1 MASFKWI
8 CSVSIS
14 RHIYKGDLTMA
25 ITSASG
31 GFTGT
36 NWSPII
42 YSKQAQIALRKSAVT
57 NAITNN
63 SYFGE
68 IANQG
73 DVVRIQK
80 EPDVTV
86 NALERH
92 TGISVEKLANEDFSL
107 TIDQANYFAFK
118 MDDIEDQF
126 ANVDYV
132 SLAADRAAYK
142 MADAMDA
149 DVLSYLSGYSTA
161 GAAITTTSGD
171 AQHDTAGNLTGEWL
185 TANHLD
191 ATNFSSL
198 TISSSATAGDSIP
211 LAPRL
216 PGATALSATTVS
228 PLSVVARMA
237 RQMDT
242 ANVDA
247 RGRWMVVDPVFIEM
261 LKDEDSRLLNAD
273 FGGSGLQNGLV
284 LNNLHGFRVY
294 VSNNLPAKGTGAGTS
309 GTTAQN
315 DNYGVIV
322 AGQEEAVAS
331 AEQINK
337 VENYRDPDSFADIVR
352 GMHLYGR
359 KILRPEALV
368 SAVYNAA

>member
-1 MASFKWI
+1 
-8 CSVSIS
+8 
-14 RHIYKGDLTMA
+14 MA

-31 GFTGT
+31 GFDG
-36 NWSPII
+36 NFSPII
-42 YSKQAQIALRKSAVT
+42 YSKQAQIALRKTAVT

-63 SYFGE
+63 SYFGD

-73 DVVRIQK
+73 DTVRIQK

-86 NALERH
+86 NALQRH
-92 TGISVEKLANEDFSL
+92 TAISVEKLDDSDFSL
-107 TIDQANYFAFK
+107 TIDKANYFAFK
-118 MDDIEDQF
+118 MDDIEEQF
-126 ANVDYV
+126 SNVDFT

-142 MADAMDA
+142 MADSMDA
-149 DVLSYLSGYSTA
+149 DVMSYLSGHTTA
-161 GAAITTTSGD
+161 GEFITTTSGD
-171 AQHDTAGNLTGEWL
+171 AQGASGLTGEL
-185 TANHLD
+185 FTANHLD
-191 ATNFSSL
+191 ATIFGNL
-198 TISSSATAGDSIP
+198 TISGTATAGDSVP

-228 PLSVVARMA
+228 PLTVLARMA
-237 RQMDT
+237 RKMDT
-242 ANVDA
+242 ANVDS
-247 RGRWMVVDPVFIEM
+247 RGRWVVLDPVFVEM
-261 LKDEDSRLLNAD
+261 LKDEDSRMLNGD

-284 LNNLHGFRVY
+284 MNNIHGFRVY

-322 AGQEEAVAS
+322 AGQEDAVAS

-359 KILRPEALV
+359 KVLRPEALIT
-368 SAVYNAA
+368 ARYNAA

>member
-1 MASFKWI
+1 
-8 CSVSIS
+8 
-14 RHIYKGDLTMA
+14 MA

-31 GFTGT
+31 GFNG
-36 NWSPII
+36 NFSPII
-42 YSKQAQIALRKSAVT
+42 YSKQAQIALRRSAVT

-63 SYFGE
+63 SYFGD

-73 DVVRIQK
+73 DTVRIQK

-92 TGISVEKLANEDFSL
+92 TGISVEKLDDSDFSL
-107 TIDQANYFAFK
+107 TIDKANYFAFK
-118 MDDIEDQF
+118 MDDIEEQF
-126 ANVDYV
+126 SNVDFT

-142 MADAMDA
+142 MADAMDT
-149 DVLSYLSGYSTA
+149 DVLGYLSGHAANGAKITA
-161 GAAITTTSGD
+161 SSGD
-171 AQHDTAGNLTGEWL
+171 KQTALSATGEYI

-191 ATNFSSL
+191 ATSFGSL
-198 TISSSATAGDSIP
+198 GTADAASTAYATGDSIP

-216 PGATALSATTVS
+216 PGATALSTATVS
-228 PLSVVARMA
+228 PLTVIARMA

-242 ANVDA
+242 ANVES
-247 RGRWMVVDPVFIEM
+247 RGRWIVLDPVFVEM
-261 LKDEDSRLLNAD
+261 LKDEDSRMLNAD

-294 VSNNLPAKGTGAGTS
+294 VSNALPAAGTGAGTS
-309 GTTAQN
+309 GALAQDTN
-315 DNYGVIV
+315 FGVIV
-322 AGQEEAVAS
+322 AGQDDAVAS
-331 AEQINK
+331 AEQVNK

-368 SAVYNAA
+368 TAHYNAA

>member
-1 MASFKWI
+1 
-8 CSVSIS
+8 
-14 RHIYKGDLTMA
+14 MA
-25 ITSASG
+25 IGTAGG
-31 GFTGT
+31 GFDG
-36 NWSPII
+36 NFSPII
-42 YSKQAQIALRKSAVT
+42 YSKQAQIALRRAAVT

-73 DVVRIQK
+73 DTVRIQK

-86 NALERH
+86 NALQRH
-92 TGISVEKLANEDFSL
+92 TGISVEKLDDSDFSL
-107 TIDQANYFAFK
+107 TIDKANYFAFK
-118 MDDIEDQF
+118 MDDIEEQF
-126 ANVDYV
+126 SNVDFT

-149 DVLSYLSGYSTA
+149 DVLSYLSGHTSA
-161 GAAITTTSGD
+161 GAYITGTSGD
-171 AQHDTAGNLTGEWL
+171 AQHPTAGNLTGELL

-191 ATNFSSL
+191 ATDFGNL
-198 TISSSATAGDSIP
+198 TISGSATAGDSVP

-228 PLSVVARMA
+228 PLTVLARMA
-237 RQMDT
+237 RKMDT

-247 RGRWMVVDPVFIEM
+247 RGRWVVLDPVFVEM
-261 LKDEDSRLLNAD
+261 LKDEDSRMLNGD
-273 FGGSGLQNGLV
+273 FGGAGLQNGLV
-284 LNNLHGFRVY
+284 LNNIHGFRVY
-294 VSNNLPAKGTGAGTS
+294 VSNALPAKGTGAGTS
-309 GTTAQN
+309 GTGAQ
-315 DNYGVIV
+315 DANYGVVV
-322 AGQEEAVAS
+322 AGQDDAVAS

-359 KILRPEALV
+359 KILRPEALIT
-368 SAVYNAA
+368 ARYNAA

>member
-1 MASFKWI
+1 
-8 CSVSIS
+8 
-14 RHIYKGDLTMA
+14 MA

-31 GFTGT
+31 GFNG
-36 NWSPII
+36 NFSPII
-42 YSKQAQIALRKSAVT
+42 YSKQAQIALRRAAVT

-73 DVVRIQK
+73 DTVRIQK

-86 NALERH
+86 NALQRH
-92 TGISVEKLANEDFSL
+92 TGISVEKLDDSDFSL
-107 TIDQANYFAFK
+107 TIDKANYFAFK
-118 MDDIEDQF
+118 MDDIEEQF
-126 ANVDYV
+126 ANVDFT

-149 DVLSYLSGYSTA
+149 DVLSYLSGHTSA
-161 GAAITTTSGD
+161 GAFITTTSGD
-171 AQHDTAGNLTGEWL
+171 AQHPTAGNLTGELL

-191 ATNFSSL
+191 ATDFGNL
-198 TISSSATAGDSIP
+198 TISGTATAGDSVP

-228 PLSVVARMA
+228 PLTVLARMA
-237 RQMDT
+237 RKMDT

-247 RGRWMVVDPVFIEM
+247 RGRWVVLDPVFVEM
-261 LKDEDSRLLNAD
+261 LKDEDSRMLNGD

-284 LNNLHGFRVY
+284 LNNIHGFRVY
-294 VSNNLPAKGTGAGTS
+294 VSNALPAKGTGAGTS
-309 GTTAQN
+309 GTTAQ
-315 DNYGVIV
+315 DANYGVIV
-322 AGQEEAVAS
+322 AGQDDAVAS

-359 KILRPEALV
+359 KILRPEALIT
-368 SAVYNAA
+368 ARYNAA

>member
-1 MASFKWI
+1 
-8 CSVSIS
+8 
-14 RHIYKGDLTMA
+14 MA
-25 ITSASG
+25 IGTAGG
-31 GFTGT
+31 GFDG
-36 NWSPII
+36 NFSPII
-42 YSKQAQIALRKSAVT
+42 YSKQAQIALRRAAVT

-73 DVVRIQK
+73 DTVRIQK

-86 NALERH
+86 NALQRH
-92 TGISVEKLANEDFSL
+92 TGISVEKLDDSDFSL
-107 TIDQANYFAFK
+107 TIDKANYFAFK
-118 MDDIEDQF
+118 MDDIEEQF
-126 ANVDYV
+126 ANVDFT

-149 DVLSYLSGYSTA
+149 DVLSYLSGHTSA
-161 GAAITTTSGD
+161 GAYITGTSGD
-171 AQHDTAGNLTGEWL
+171 AQHPTAGSLTGELL

-191 ATNFSSL
+191 ATDFGNL
-198 TISSSATAGDSIP
+198 TISGSASAGDSVP

-228 PLSVVARMA
+228 PLTVLARMA
-237 RQMDT
+237 RKMDT
-242 ANVDA
+242 QNVDA
-247 RGRWMVVDPVFIEM
+247 RGRWVVLDPVFVEM
-261 LKDEDSRLLNAD
+261 LKDEDSRMLNGD
-273 FGGSGLQNGLV
+273 FGGAGLQNGLV
-284 LNNLHGFRVY
+284 LNNIHGFRVY
-294 VSNNLPAKGTGAGTS
+294 VSNSLPAKGTGAGTS
-309 GTTAQN
+309 GTTAQD

-322 AGQEEAVAS
+322 AGQDDAVAS

-359 KILRPEALV
+359 KILRPEALLT
-368 SAVYNAA
+368 ARYNAA

>member
-1 MASFKWI
+1 
-8 CSVSIS
+8 
-14 RHIYKGDLTMA
+14 MA
-25 ITSASG
+25 IGTAGG
-31 GFTGT
+31 GFNG
-36 NWSPII
+36 NFSPII
-42 YSKQAQIALRKSAVT
+42 YSKQAQIALRKAAVT

-73 DVVRIQK
+73 DTVRIQK

-86 NALERH
+86 NALQRH
-92 TGISVEKLANEDFSL
+92 TGISVEKLDDSDFSL

-118 MDDIEDQF
+118 MDDIEEQF
-126 ANVDYV
+126 SNVDFT

-149 DVLSYLSGYSTA
+149 DVLSYLSGHTAA
-161 GAAITTTSGD
+161 GAHITSSSGD
-171 AQHDTAGNLTGEWL
+171 KQTALTATGEYIA
-185 TANHLD
+185 ANHLD
-191 ATNFSSL
+191 ATDFSSL
-198 TISSSATAGDSIP
+198 TISGSATAGDSVP

-228 PLSVVARMA
+228 PLTVVARMA
-237 RQMDT
+237 RKMDT
-242 ANVDA
+242 ASVDS
-247 RGRWMVVDPVFIEM
+247 RGRWICVDPVFVEM
-261 LKDEDSRLLNAD
+261 LKDEDSRVLNAD
-273 FGGSGLQNGLV
+273 FGGAGLMNGLV

-294 VSNNLPAKGTGAGTS
+294 VSTNLPAKGTGAGTS
-309 GTTAQN
+309 GTTAQ
-315 DNYGVIV
+315 DANYGVIV
-322 AGQEEAVAS
+322 AGQDDAVAS

-359 KILRPEALV
+359 KILRPEALLTV
-368 SAVYNAA
+368 RYNAA

>member
-1 MASFKWI
+1 
-8 CSVSIS
+8 
-14 RHIYKGDLTMA
+14 MA

-31 GFTGT
+31 GFDG
-36 NWSPII
+36 NWSPVI

-86 NALERH
+86 NALQRH
-92 TGISVEKLANEDFSL
+92 TAISVEKLNDEDFSL
-107 TIDQANYFAFK
+107 TIDKANYFAFK

-142 MADAMDA
+142 MADSMDA
-149 DVLSYLSGYSTA
+149 DVLSYLSGYTTA
-161 GAAITTTSGD
+161 GAAISTTSGD
-171 AQHDTAGNLTGEWL
+171 AQHDTAGNLTGEFL

-191 ATNFSSL
+191 ASDFTDQL
-198 TISSSATAGDSIP
+198 SSAVSGNVIP
-211 LAPRL
+211 MAPRL
-216 PGATALSATTVS
+216 PGATALSSSTVS
-228 PLSVVARMA
+228 PLKVVARMA
-237 RQMDT
+237 RKMDV

-247 RGRWMVVDPVFIEM
+247 RGRWIVVDPVFMEM
-261 LKDEDSRLLNAD
+261 LKDEDSRLLQSD
-273 FGGSGLQNGLV
+273 WGGSGLMNGLA

-294 VSNNLPAKGTGAGTS
+294 VSNNLPAEGTGAGTS
-309 GTTAQN
+309 GSTLRT

-322 AGQEEAVAS
+322 AGQDDAVAS

-368 SAVYNAA
+368 TAIYNAA

>member
-1 MASFKWI
+1 
-8 CSVSIS
+8 
-14 RHIYKGDLTMA
+14 MA

-31 GFTGT
+31 GFNG
-36 NWSPII
+36 NFSPII
-42 YSKQAQIALRKSAVT
+42 YSKQAQIALRRAAVA

-92 TGISVEKLANEDFSL
+92 TAISVEKLNDEDFSL
-107 TIDQANYFAFK
+107 TIDKANYFAFK

-126 ANVDYV
+126 SNVDYV
-132 SLAADRAAYK
+132 SLAADRAAFK
-142 MADAMDA
+142 MADSMDA
-149 DVLSYLSGYSTA
+149 DILSYMSGHTTA
-161 GAAITTTSGD
+161 GAFITATSGD
-171 AQHDTAGNLTGEWL
+171 AQHDTAGSLTGEFL

-191 ATNFSSL
+191 ATDFGSL
-198 TISSSATAGDSIP
+198 GSADSASTAYANGDSIP

-216 PGATALSATTVS
+216 PGATALSTATVS
-228 PLSVVARMA
+228 PLTVLARMA

-242 ANVDA
+242 ANVDS
-247 RGRWMVVDPVFIEM
+247 RGRYVVLDPVFIEM
-261 LKDEDSRLLNAD
+261 LKDEDSRVMNAD
-273 FGGSGLQNGLV
+273 FGGTGLMNGLV

-294 VSNNLPAKGTGAGTS
+294 VSNNLPKKGSGSGTS
-309 GTTAQN
+309 GALAQDVN
-315 DNYGVIV
+315 FGVII
-322 AGQEEAVAS
+322 AGQDEACAS

-368 SAVYNAA
+368 TAHYNAA

>member
-1 MASFKWI
+1 
-8 CSVSIS
+8 
-14 RHIYKGDLTMA
+14 MA

-31 GFTGT
+31 GFNG
-36 NWSPII
+36 NFSPII
-42 YSKQAQIALRKSAVT
+42 YSKQAQIALRRSAVT
-57 NAITNN
+57 SAITNN
-63 SYFGE
+63 SYFGD

-73 DVVRIQK
+73 DTVRIQK

-86 NALERH
+86 NALQRH
-92 TGISVEKLANEDFSL
+92 TGISVEKLDDSDFSL

-118 MDDIEDQF
+118 MDDIEEQF
-126 ANVDYV
+126 SNVDFT

-142 MADAMDA
+142 MADAMDT
-149 DVLSYLSGYSTA
+149 DVLGYLSGHNANGTKITA
-161 GAAITTTSGD
+161 SSGD
-171 AQHDTAGNLTGEWL
+171 KQTALTATGEYIA
-185 TANHLD
+185 ANHLD
-191 ATNFSSL
+191 ATSFGSL
-198 TISSSATAGDSIP
+198 GTADSASTAYATGDSIP

-216 PGATALSATTVS
+216 PGATALSTATVS
-228 PLSVVARMA
+228 PLTVIARMA

-242 ANVDA
+242 ANVES
-247 RGRWMVVDPVFIEM
+247 RGRWIVLDPVFVEM
-261 LKDEDSRLLNAD
+261 LKDEDSRMLNAD

-294 VSNNLPAKGTGAGTS
+294 VSNALPAAGTGAGTS
-309 GTTAQN
+309 GALAQDTN
-315 DNYGVIV
+315 FGVVV
-322 AGQEEAVAS
+322 AGQDDAVAS

-368 SAVYNAA
+368 TAHYNAA

>member
-1 MASFKWI
+1 
-8 CSVSIS
+8 
-14 RHIYKGDLTMA
+14 MA

-31 GFTGT
+31 GFNG
-36 NWSPII
+36 NFSPII
-42 YSKQAQIALRKSAVT
+42 YSKQAQIALRKTAVT
-57 NAITNN
+57 NAVTNN

-73 DVVRIQK
+73 DTVRIQK

-86 NALERH
+86 NALQRH
-92 TGISVEKLANEDFSL
+92 TGITVEKLDDQDFSL
-107 TIDQANYFAFK
+107 TIDKANYFAFK
-118 MDDIEDQF
+118 MDDIEEQF
-126 ANVDYV
+126 SHVDFT

-142 MADAMDA
+142 MADAMDEEC
-149 DVLSYLSGYSTA
+149 LGYLSGYTGGAGSWAANTTA
-161 GAAITTTSGD
+161 SGD
-171 AQHDTAGNLTGEWL
+171 KANSSAGDDELL
-185 TANHLD
+185 AANKLD
-191 ATNFSSL
+191 ATDFSSL
-198 TISSSATAGDSIP
+198 TISGSATAGDSIP

-216 PGATALSATTVS
+216 PGATSLSATTVS
-228 PLSVVARMA
+228 PLTVIARMA

-242 ANVDA
+242 ANVDS

-294 VSNNLPAKGTGAGTS
+294 VSNSLPAAGTGAGTT
-309 GTTAQN
+309 GTSAQST
-315 DNYGVIV
+315 NYGVVV

>member
-1 MASFKWI
+1 
-8 CSVSIS
+8 
-14 RHIYKGDLTMA
+14 MA

-31 GFTGT
+31 GFTG

-42 YSKQAQIALRKSAVT
+42 YSKQAQIALRKAAVT

-86 NALERH
+86 NALQRH
-92 TGISVEKLANEDFSL
+92 TAISVEKLADEDFSL
-107 TIDQANYFAFK
+107 TIDKANYFAFK

-132 SLAADRAAYK
+132 ALAADRAAYK

-149 DVLSYLSGYSTA
+149 DVLSYLSGYTTA

-171 AQHDTAGNLTGEWL
+171 AQHPTAGNLTGEWL

-191 ATNFSSL
+191 ASDFGNL
-198 TISSSATAGDSIP
+198 TGAASGNVIP

-216 PGATALSATTVS
+216 PGATALSTSTVS
-228 PLSVVARMA
+228 PLTVVARMA
-237 RQMDT
+237 RQMDV
-242 ANVDA
+242 ANVDS
-247 RGRWMVVDPVFIEM
+247 RGRWLVVDPVFVEM
-261 LKDEDSRLLNAD
+261 LKDEDSRMLNAD
-273 FGGSGLQNGLV
+273 FGGSGLMNGLV

-294 VSNNLPAKGTGAGTS
+294 VSNNLPAEGTGAGTS
-309 GTTAQN
+309 GATLRS

-322 AGQEEAVAS
+322 AGQDEAVAS

>member
-1 MASFKWI
+1 
-8 CSVSIS
+8 
-14 RHIYKGDLTMA
+14 MA

-31 GFTGT
+31 GFDG
-36 NWSPII
+36 NFSPII
-42 YSKQAQIALRKSAVT
+42 YSKQAQIALRKAAVV

-63 SYFGE
+63 SYFGD

-86 NALERH
+86 NALQRH
-92 TGISVEKLANEDFSL
+92 TAISVEKLNDEDFSL
-107 TIDQANYFAFK
+107 TIDKANYFAFK

-149 DVLSYLSGYSTA
+149 DVLSYLSGHTTA
-161 GAAITTTSGD
+161 GVKISTTSGD
-171 AQHDTAGNLTGEWL
+171 AQHDTSGNLTGEFL
-185 TANHLD
+185 SANHLD
-191 ATNFSSL
+191 MSDIGHITTSASSG
-198 TISSSATAGDSIP
+198 TTGDSIP
-211 LAPRL
+211 LAARL
-216 PGATALSATTVS
+216 PGATALSTSVTS
-228 PLSVVARMA
+228 PLTVIARMA
-237 RQMDT
+237 RQMDV
-242 ANVDA
+242 ANVDS
-247 RGRWMVVDPVFIEM
+247 RGRWLVVDPVFMEI
-261 LKDEDSRLLNAD
+261 LKDEDSRLLNSD
-273 FGGSGLQNGLV
+273 FGGSGLQNGLA

-309 GTTAQN
+309 GATAQD
-315 DNYGVIV
+315 DNYGVIL
-322 AGQEEAVAS
+322 AGQEDAVAS

-359 KILRPEALV
+359 KILRPQALV
-368 SAVYNAA
+368 SAIYNAA

>member
-1 MASFKWI
+1 
-8 CSVSIS
+8 
-14 RHIYKGDLTMA
+14 MA
-25 ITSASG
+25 IGTAGG
-31 GFTGT
+31 GFDG
-36 NWSPII
+36 NFSPII
-42 YSKQAQIALRKSAVT
+42 YSKQAQIALRRAAVT

-73 DVVRIQK
+73 DTVRIQK

-86 NALERH
+86 NALQRH
-92 TGISVEKLANEDFSL
+92 TGISVEKLDDSDFSL
-107 TIDQANYFAFK
+107 TIDKANYFAFK
-118 MDDIEDQF
+118 MDDIEEQF
-126 ANVDYV
+126 ANVDFT

-149 DVLSYLSGYSTA
+149 DVLSYLSGHTSA
-161 GAAITTTSGD
+161 GAYITGTSGD
-171 AQHDTAGNLTGEWL
+171 AQHPTAGNLTGELL

-191 ATNFSSL
+191 ATDFGNL
-198 TISSSATAGDSIP
+198 TISATATAGDSVP

-228 PLSVVARMA
+228 PLTVLARMA
-237 RQMDT
+237 RKMDT
-242 ANVDA
+242 QNVDA
-247 RGRWMVVDPVFIEM
+247 RGRWVVLDPVFVEM
-261 LKDEDSRLLNAD
+261 LKDEDSRMLNGD

-284 LNNLHGFRVY
+284 LNNIHGFRVY
-294 VSNNLPAKGTGAGTS
+294 VSNALPAKGTGAGTS
-309 GTTAQN
+309 GTGAQ
-315 DNYGVIV
+315 DANYGVVV
-322 AGQEEAVAS
+322 AGQDDAVAS

-359 KILRPEALV
+359 KILRPEALIT
-368 SAVYNAA
+368 ARYNAA

>member
-1 MASFKWI
+1 
-8 CSVSIS
+8 
-14 RHIYKGDLTMA
+14 MA

-31 GFTGT
+31 GFDG
-36 NWSPII
+36 NFSPII

-63 SYFGE
+63 SYFGD

-73 DVVRIQK
+73 DTVRIQK

-92 TGISVEKLANEDFSL
+92 TGISVEKLDDSDFSL
-107 TIDQANYFAFK
+107 TIDKANYFAFK
-118 MDDIEDQF
+118 MDDIEEQF
-126 ANVDYV
+126 SNVDFT

-142 MADAMDA
+142 MADAMDT
-149 DVLSYLSGYSTA
+149 DVLAYLSGHNADGTKITA
-161 GAAITTTSGD
+161 SSGD
-171 AQHDTAGNLTGEWL
+171 KQTALTATGEYI

-191 ATNFSSL
+191 ATDFGSL
-198 TISSSATAGDSIP
+198 GSADSASTAYAAGDSIP

-216 PGATALSATTVS
+216 PGATALSTATVS
-228 PLSVVARMA
+228 PLTVIARMA

-242 ANVDA
+242 ANVES
-247 RGRWMVVDPVFIEM
+247 RGRWIVLDPVFIEM
-261 LKDEDSRLLNAD
+261 LKDEDSRVLNAD
-273 FGGSGLQNGLV
+273 FGGTGLMNGLV

-294 VSNNLPAKGTGAGTS
+294 VSNSLPAGGTGAGTS
-309 GTTAQN
+309 GALAQDTN
-315 DNYGVIV
+315 FGVVV
-322 AGQEEAVAS
+322 AGQDDAVAS

-359 KILRPEALV
+359 KILRPEALIT
-368 SAVYNAA
+368 AHYNAA